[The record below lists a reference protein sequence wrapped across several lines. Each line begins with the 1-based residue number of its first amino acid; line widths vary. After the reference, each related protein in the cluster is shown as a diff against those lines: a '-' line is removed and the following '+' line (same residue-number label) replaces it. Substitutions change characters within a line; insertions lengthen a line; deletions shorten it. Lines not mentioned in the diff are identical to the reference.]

1 MSHPTTQHPSQVASH
16 LEPEVWAKVN
26 RLLVRK
32 AISEYAHEW
41 LLEPERLGPSDRPGF
56 DRYRLALAEGAEYR
70 FDAQIMAMRHWRIP
84 PESIAKTVAGAPAPL
99 DALQFV
105 IEVRDRLALPADR
118 LPIYLDEITSTLHGS
133 AYKHGR
139 AALAPPSWRWP
150 TTRPS
155 RPR

>member
-1 MSHPTTQHPSQVASH
+1 MSHPATQHPSQVASH

-56 DRYRLALAEGAEYR
+56 DRYRLTLAEGAEYR

-84 PESIAKTVAGAPAPL
+84 PESITKTVAGAP
-99 DALQFV
+99 
-105 IEVRDRLALPADR
+105 R
-118 LPIYLDEITSTLHGS
+118 
-133 AYKHGR
+133 
-139 AALAPPSWRWP
+139 RW
-150 TTRPS
+150 TRCNS
-155 RPR
+155 

>member
-1 MSHPTTQHPSQVASH
+1 MAV
-16 LEPEVWAKVN
+16 
-26 RLLVRK
+26 
-32 AISEYAHEW
+32 
-41 LLEPERLGPSDRPGF
+41 EPERLGPSDRPGF

-84 PESIAKTVAGAPAPL
+84 PESIAKTVAGAPRL

-133 AYKHGR
+133 AYSM
-139 AALAPPSWRWP
+139 AAPPWRRRAGAGRLP
-150 TTRPS
+150 DHRDLDDRGHPSFVANNGRLGFDAEDYHAYAPRP
-155 RPR
+155 PRRSA

>member
-1 MSHPTTQHPSQVASH
+1 MSHPATQHPSQVASH

-56 DRYRLALAEGAEYR
+56 DRYRLTLAEGAEYR

-84 PESIAKTVAGAPAPL
+84 PESITKTVAARRA
-99 DALQFV
+99 A
-105 IEVRDRLALPADR
+105 
-118 LPIYLDEITSTLHGS
+118 
-133 AYKHGR
+133 GR
-139 AALAPPSWRWP
+139 AAIRDRGARPPGPARRPPAHLPGRDHQHAARQRLSMAAPLPTPPSWRWP